1 MTPIRG
7 TEMRSAI
14 TTMLIAAGLA
24 TAAVAQTP
32 VVAPTAP
39 ATTPAPTP
47 APAIVPVIAPA
58 DIGPA
63 PATTADPTPAAVPP
77 EPVLPTVGDGAEVA
91 KIVQNVC
98 IPLVR
103 GGNIDQLTAAAGMK
117 KVKKRGLVNYV
128 TLLGGVK
135 GYTVTLDSQGS
146 NKNVC
151 SITLNYAING
161 EKPIIE
167 ALNIWAYLHDPY
179 MPVQRNDYIPATD
192 YKRITNSWEHF
203 NEHESQGLVFLQLK
217 KPDGTPVSDKYD
229 LATVLYSERT
239 F

>member
-1 MTPIRG
+1 
-7 TEMRSAI
+7 MRSAI

-32 VVAPTAP
+32 ANAPTVAPTPSAAP
-39 ATTPAPTP
+39 AP
-47 APAIVPVIAPA
+47 APA

-63 PATTADPTPAAVPP
+63 PATTADPTPAAAPP
-77 EPVLPTVGDGAEVA
+77 EPVLPTTGDGAEIA
-91 KIVQNVC
+91 MIVQNVC
-98 IPLVR
+98 VPLVK

-135 GYTVTLDSQGS
+135 GYTLTLDSQGS
-146 NKNVC
+146 NKDVC

-179 MPVQRNDYIPATD
+179 MPVQRNDFIPATD
-192 YKRITNSWEHF
+192 YKRITNSWEHYTD
-203 NEHESQGLVFLQLK
+203 HESQGLVFLQLK

-229 LATVLYSERT
+229 LATLLYSERK

>member
-1 MTPIRG
+1 
-7 TEMRSAI
+7 MRSAI

-32 VVAPTAP
+32 AAAP
-39 ATTPAPTP
+39 A
-47 APAIVPVIAPA
+47 APASATSPV

-63 PATTADPTPAAVPP
+63 PATTADPSPAAVPP

-91 KIVQNVC
+91 RIVQNVC
-98 IPLVR
+98 MPLVK
-103 GGNIDQLTAAAGMK
+103 GGNIDQLTAAAG
-117 KVKKRGLVNYV
+117 KKRGLVNYV
-128 TLLGGVK
+128 TLLGGIK
-135 GYTVTLDSQGS
+135 GYTLTLDSQGS
-146 NKNVC
+146 NKDVC

-217 KPDGTPVSDKYD
+217 KPDGTPVSDKFD
-229 LATVLYSERT
+229 LATVLYSERK